1 MSFQRQPDLTNIF
14 VFLLIVGVEVH
25 EVDSFVMRIVS
36 LLNELQF
43 DSNHVLMNY
52 VETTTLSKS
61 ICYVHVGIYDW
72 INKSVLLIQSN

>member
-14 VFLLIVGVEVH
+14 VFLLIVGVKVH

-61 ICYVHVGIYDW
+61 ICYVHVGIYYW
-72 INKSVLLIQSN
+72 INKYVLLIQSN

>member
-61 ICYVHVGIYDW
+61 ICYVHVGIYYW
-72 INKSVLLIQSN
+72 INKYVLLIQSN